1 MNKSI
6 LFLPLLIVSLIPAA
20 QADAQCRRFS
30 KQRVLGALEADM
42 MLEQMTSGAIGRG
55 ETAATLIP
63 IDASGAI
70 ELLISTHPDL
80 GRVAFRILDVEGR
93 QIREGEILGTTAR
106 IPIEVEAGIDLI
118 VHIESEQA
126 VGAYTPLGCVAIST
140 ARERAAT
147 ADIPNEMDILI
158 GE

>member
-1 MNKSI
+1 MNTSI
-6 LFLPLLIVSLIPAA
+6 LPLSLFAVILLSGL

-42 MLEQMTSGAIGRG
+42 VLDRITAGAIGRG
-55 ETAATLIP
+55 ETAATLMP
-63 IDASGAI
+63 IHDSGDI

-80 GRVAFRILDVEGR
+80 GRVTFRILDVEGR
-93 QIREGEILGTTAR
+93 QIREGELLGSTAR
-106 IPIEVEAGIDLI
+106 IPVQVEAGIDLI

-140 ARERAAT
+140 ARERNAT
-147 ADIPNEMDILI
+147 ASIPNEMDILT